1 MDSAC
6 SQELMASISNGRL
19 VVICGAGLSMA
30 APSSAPSARDV
41 AVLASA
47 RCRESTGT
55 AMPVGCEADIEKL
68 ACFCY
73 ASPPLWAGFR
83 DQYIDWKRFKGAP
96 NLGHF
101 AVADFLSCAAAD
113 CAITT
118 NLDIF
123 IEDAAERLGEPDFQA
138 AVEGEE
144 MTRAHDHQPLLKI
157 HGCMHRDRDRTL
169 WCRDQIQGARK
180 NDAMEAQLAIW
191 KDWLKGRLV
200 GKDLVFVGFWSDWAH
215 LNDILG
221 SVLDGVQPR
230 LVYLVDPAAPDVVQ
244 AKAPRLWSLTTGQSV
259 IFRHVRA
266 SGAEF
271 LDELRKILSVSFF
284 EQLFSESIGTYHSH
298 VGIGTA
304 PRMRLPDSLNTDQLY
319 DLRRDATGVT
329 PNAVVRDKGPLRTMQ
344 TTGAIHLMV
353 QERGAT
359 FDGVRYK
366 RTDNSI
372 VRVVNGAGQVM
383 SLVQEDYSNDQPQSA
398 AKEFVICDARSD
410 GNAPANVIR
419 GGRPSTILRAGNSS
433 EWLTLEEART
443 RGIC

>member
-1 MDSAC
+1 MDPAY

-19 VVICGAGLSMA
+19 VLICGAGLSMA
-30 APSSAPSARDV
+30 PPSSAPSARDV
-41 AVLASA
+41 AVRASTKHQE
-47 RCRESTGT
+47 RTGVSVPPGWET
-55 AMPVGCEADIEKL
+55 DIEQL
-68 ACFCY
+68 ACFFY

-83 DQYIDWKRFKGAP
+83 DQYIDWRRFKGDP
-96 NLGHF
+96 NPGHF

-113 CAITT
+113 CAITP

-123 IEDAAERLGEPDFQA
+123 IEEAAERLGEPDFQA
-138 AVEGEE
+138 AVEDEE
-144 MTRAHDHQPLLKI
+144 MARVHDHQPLLKV
-157 HGCMHRDRDRTL
+157 HGCMNRERDRTL
-169 WCRDQIQGARK
+169 WCHDQIRGARK
-180 NDAMEAQLAIW
+180 NGAMVAQLDRW
-191 KDWLKGRLV
+191 KTWLKGRLL

-221 SVLDGVQPR
+221 SVLDGAEPR
-230 LVYLVDPAAPDVVQ
+230 LVYVVDPVPVDVIQ
-244 AKAPRLWSLTTGQSV
+244 AKAPGLWSLTTGNGV
-259 IFRHVRA
+259 IFRHVQA

-284 EQLFSESIGTYHSH
+284 ERLFSESIGTYHSH

-304 PRMRLPDSLNTDQLY
+304 PRMRLPDGLNTDQLY
-319 DLRRDATGVT
+319 DLRRDTTGV
-329 PNAVVRDKGPLRTMQ
+329 PPKAAVRDKGPLPTMH

-353 QERGAT
+353 QERGAS

-366 RTDNSI
+366 LADNSI

-383 SLVQEDYSNDQPQSA
+383 SLVQEKFSKDQPQST
-398 AKEFVICDARSD
+398 AKEFVVCDARSD

-419 GGRPSTILRAGNSS
+419 GARPSTILRAGNSS
-433 EWLTLEEART
+433 DWLTLEEARR

>member
-6 SQELMASISNGRL
+6 SQELMASIANGRL
-19 VVICGAGLSMA
+19 VVICGAGLSRA
-30 APSSAPSARDV
+30 APSSAPSAREV
-41 AVLASA
+41 AVRASTK
-47 RCRESTGT
+47 CRESTGK
-55 AMPVGCEADIEKL
+55 AVPDGCETDIEKV
-68 ACFCY
+68 AGFCY

-83 DQYIDWKRFKGAP
+83 DQYVEWKRFKGDP

-123 IEDAAERLGEPDFQA
+123 VEEAAERLGDPDFQA

-144 MTRAHDHQPLLKI
+144 MARAHDHQPLLKI
-157 HGCMHRDRDRTL
+157 HGCMNRDRDRTL
-169 WCRDQIQGARK
+169 WCHDQIHGARK
-180 NDAMEAQLAIW
+180 NAAMEAQLTVW
-191 KDWLKGRLV
+191 KTWLKGRLL

-230 LVYLVDPAAPDVVQ
+230 LVYLVDPAPSDFIK
-244 AKAPRLWSLTTGQSV
+244 AKAPGLWSLTTGDGV
-259 IFRHVRA
+259 IFRHVQA
-266 SGAEF
+266 LGAEF

-284 EQLFSESIGTYHSH
+284 ERLFSESMATYHSH
-298 VGIGTA
+298 VGVGTA
-304 PRMRLPDSLNTDQLY
+304 PRMRLPDSSSTDQLY
-319 DLRRDATGVT
+319 DLRRDTTGVA
-329 PNAVVRDKGPLRTMQ
+329 PKAVVRDKGPLLTMQ

-366 RTDNSI
+366 RPDNSI
-372 VRVVNGAGQVM
+372 VRVVNGAGQAAE
-383 SLVQEDYSNDQPQSA
+383 SGPQT
-398 AKEFVICDARSD
+398 F
-410 GNAPANVIR
+410 
-419 GGRPSTILRAGNSS
+419 LRAVPF
-433 EWLTLEEART
+433 
-443 RGIC
+443 